1 LEGKTKKMK
10 IPDNT
15 KIKSVDLIV
24 NDMESSLNFYNKLLG
39 FKVIEKNSTKAYL
52 SSNGEYPYLISLDEN
67 KTAGPVNRHGAGLY
81 HTAFRFPDRK
91 SLAKEFLHLHEN
103 NTKFHGFSDHIVSEA
118 IYLGDPDGNG
128 VELYV
133 DKPRSEWV
141 WKLGQVEMDTLPLN
155 LNVLTN
161 EMDNRNEKW
170 TGISPLVDIGHI
182 HLRVTDLFKAEKFY
196 SNLLGFN
203 ITTSNYPGALFMSAG
218 GYHHHIGA
226 NVWSSNHG
234 SPSAENSLGLK
245 SFTINIPDANFV
257 EEIKTSSVKNGNE
270 FIEMKNNEKGI
281 VLRDYDNIM
290 VKILSS

>member
-1 LEGKTKKMK
+1 MK

-15 KIKSVDLIV
+15 KIQSVDLIV
-24 NDMESSLNFYNKLLG
+24 KDLESSLDFYNKLLG
-39 FKVIEKNSTKAYL
+39 FKIIDKNSTKAY
-52 SSNGEYPYLISLDEN
+52 SSPNGEYPYLISLEEN
-67 KTAGPVNRHGAGLY
+67 KSANPINRHGAGMY

-103 NTKFHGFSDHIVSEA
+103 NTKFHGFSDHLVSEA

-161 EMDNRNEKW
+161 ELDNRDEEW
-170 TGISPLVDIGHI
+170 TGINPLVDIGHI

-226 NVWSSNHG
+226 NVWASDHG
-234 SPSAENSLGLK
+234 SSASENLLGLK
-245 SFTINIPDANFV
+245 SFSINIPDTKYV
-257 EEIKTSSVKNGNE
+257 EEIKTNSIKNGIE
-270 FIEMKNNEKGI
+270 FAELRNGANGI
-281 VLRDYDNIM
+281 VIRDYDNIK
-290 VKILSS
+290 VKLAVK